1 MKKINAH
8 IVMGFFLFLFGLNVN
23 AQSSTKLPP
32 KSIAPYPLEITYFKT
47 TNIIFPSAI
56 VGVDRGSKD
65 VLAQKAIGAANIL
78 QLKAARDS
86 FPETNLTVITADGK
100 LNSFVINYDPKP
112 SVLNIS
118 MKERDNKNSIFLSP
132 GSVNEAEV
140 TTYATHALYS
150 KYKGRK
156 VKHRKYGIRFGLNG
170 IFIRD
175 NLMYLRLT
183 ITNTSNISYDI
194 DQLRFF
200 IRDQK
205 KAKRTASQEIEI
217 TPVHIQNKVTKI
229 DGRSSQAL
237 VVAVPKFTIPDKKY
251 FAIQLFEA
259 NGGRHIELSVK
270 NRTIIKAAVLPILQI
285 NRKYTYQ

>member
-1 MKKINAH
+1 MKKINALMV
-8 IVMGFFLFLFGLNVN
+8 IGFLLFLFGLNVN
-23 AQSSTKLPP
+23 AQSSTKLQP

-65 VLAQKAIGAANIL
+65 VLAQKAKGAANIL

-86 FPETNLTVITADGK
+86 FPETNLTVITADGE
-100 LNSFVINYDPKP
+100 LNSFVINYTPKP
-112 SVLNIS
+112 SVLNVS
-118 MKERDNKNSIFLSP
+118 MKERNSKNVIFPSP
-132 GSVNEAEV
+132 GSVNEADV

-150 KYKGRK
+150 QYKGRK
-156 VKHRKYGIRFGLNG
+156 IKHSKYGIRFGLNG

-183 ITNTSNISYDI
+183 ITNKSNISYDI

-205 KAKRTASQEIEI
+205 KAKRAASQEIEI
-217 TPVHIQNKVTKI
+217 TPVHIQNEATKI
-229 DGRSSQAL
+229 AGQSSQTL

-251 FAIQLFEA
+251 FAIQIFEA
-259 NGGRHIELSVK
+259 NGGRHLKLSVK
-270 NRTIIKAAVLPILQI
+270 NSTIIKASVFPTLES
-285 NRKYTYQ
+285 NVKYSH

>member
-1 MKKINAH
+1 MKKINARM
-8 IVMGFFLFLFGLNVN
+8 VMGFFLFLFGLNVN
-23 AQSSTKLPP
+23 AQSILQP
-32 KSIAPYPLEITYFKT
+32 KSIAPYPLEVTYFKT

-65 VLAQKAIGAANIL
+65 VLAQKAKGAANIL

-100 LNSFVINYDPKP
+100 LNSFVINYNPKP
-112 SVLNIS
+112 SVLNVSLKDI
-118 MKERDNKNSIFLSP
+118 DNKNVIFLSP

-140 TTYATHALYS
+140 NTYATHALYS

-156 VKHRKYGIRFGLNG
+156 VKHRKYGICFGLNG

-194 DQLRFF
+194 DQLRFL

-217 TPVHIQNKVTKI
+217 TPVHIKNKITKI
-229 DGRSSQAL
+229 NGRSSQTL
-237 VVAVPKFTIPDKKY
+237 VVVVSKFTIPNKKY
-251 FAIQLFEA
+251 LAIQLFEA

-270 NRTIIKAAVLPILQI
+270 NRTIIKAAVLPTLES
-285 NRKYTYQ
+285 NVKNSH